1 MMRIALA
8 VLISAGLVALAAN
21 AQTDTLPA
29 TPEAPTVEG
38 TAPMVGDG
46 TAPAGEGALVELAV
60 TDVTEEMLV
69 GAETM
74 SSDGINIG
82 EVTGMS
88 ADDQGGPMNIAV
100 DTSRFF
106 GLVGDTKL
114 VPVEMTTI
122 RADTETGALQVTIN
136 LTAAEVDSLPAF
148 SG

>member
-1 MMRIALA
+1 MRTALA
-8 VLISAGLVALAAN
+8 TLISAGLVTAGAAF
-21 AQTDTLPA
+21 AQTDTLGT
-29 TPEAPTVEG
+29 TPEAPTLES
-38 TAPMVGDG
+38 TEPTVGD
-46 TAPAGEGALVELAV
+46 APAGEAPLVELAA

-69 GAETM
+69 GAETV

-82 EVTGMS
+82 EVTAMS
-88 ADDQGGPMNIAV
+88 ADDQGVPMNIAV

-122 RADTETGALQVTIN
+122 RADTETGALQVTVN